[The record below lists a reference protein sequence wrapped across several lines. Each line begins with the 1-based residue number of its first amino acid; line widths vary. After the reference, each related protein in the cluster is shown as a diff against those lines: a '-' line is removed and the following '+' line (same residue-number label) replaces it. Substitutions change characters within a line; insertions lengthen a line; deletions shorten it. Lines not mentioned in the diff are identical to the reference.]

1 MCKNN
6 SNDLYGNQLLTPEN
20 IFTQYPD
27 ILTTSQLQ
35 EMLGIGRNTALKL
48 LSSGKIKSIRI
59 GKNYKIPKLY
69 VIEYAN
75 KLTEN

>member
-1 MCKNN
+1 MCKIN

-20 IFTQYPD
+20 IFKQCPD

-35 EMLGIGRNTALKL
+35 EMLDIGRNTALKL
-48 LSSGKIKSIRI
+48 LKSGEIKSKKI
-59 GKNYKIPKLY
+59 GRCYKIPKVY
-69 VIEYAN
+69 VIEYLN